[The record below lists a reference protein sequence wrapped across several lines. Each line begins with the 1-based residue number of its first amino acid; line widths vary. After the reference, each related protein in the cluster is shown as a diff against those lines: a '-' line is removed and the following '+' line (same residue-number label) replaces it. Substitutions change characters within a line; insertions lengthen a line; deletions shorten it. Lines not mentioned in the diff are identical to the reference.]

1 MIELSELS
9 YCYNRERKHGMEFN
23 TSMTAIGFILLLA
36 VLIGGTA
43 MSPMDTSTVTMVS
56 GGLVVFG
63 VLTLILGI
71 KHGEYRATH

>member
-1 MIELSELS
+1 
-9 YCYNRERKHGMEFN
+9 
-23 TSMTAIGFILLLA
+23 MTAIGFILLLA